1 MSGDETPS
9 AEKDGKGWLRRTLAD
24 ILGRE
29 KRGDVVAAYVEEGA
43 RDIVIGKN
51 IVKIGTLKIPTLPL
65 LALLAVVVSALIF
78 VGINFLGPA
87 KMDARF
93 NVAVAEIGELGA
105 DGRMRPTEE
114 GTLLSKWI
122 FDELV
127 AANGKLPD
135 TNVEL
140 WHDSLSL
147 LDKRVKLG
155 MVSGGTPEARAEAA
169 GELASKVDADV
180 VIYGYLT
187 PHNSPAELVLEFYVQ
202 PRVRGEANV
211 TIGRY
216 QLGDPILVPENFD
229 PADTLAKEAL
239 GTRVTNRA
247 SALFWLLLGLRE
259 DLLGRSE
266 EALAVFR
273 QAEAELPQWKDQGEG
288 KEILY
293 FFIGRSALFL
303 GRYGEAE
310 EALLK
315 ALQIDPDYARAQIV
329 LSSVGFR
336 RVESLLHNPE
346 EPLTEEDMRGAIVQV
361 EQTIDGYRKA
371 VDLAQGS
378 HDPLIGIIARLA
390 LASAY
395 RLQGEIY
402 FWLQDDA
409 EAVRF
414 LDLAINEIA
423 PVLQPLAEARQHRIL
438 AQAHLSLG
446 AAYTQK
452 AEILRRQG
460 DLGASRA
467 LYEQARAAYAR
478 CIEQGA
484 SAPEDDILRSAIV
497 EESCRPWEKYAEE
510 ALTTLEGGG

>member
-1 MSGDETPS
+1 VSGDGTPS
-9 AEKDGKGWLRRTLAD
+9 GDVDGKGWLRRTLAD

-43 RDIVIGKN
+43 RDVVIGKN

-78 VGINFLGPA
+78 VAINFLGPA

-114 GTLLSKWI
+114 GSLLSKWI

-127 AANGKLPD
+127 TANGKLPES
-135 TNVEL
+135 NVEI

-155 MVSGGTPEARAEAA
+155 MVSGSTPEARAEAA

-229 PADTLAKEAL
+229 PTDTLAKEAL

-247 SALFWLLLGLRE
+247 IALFWLLLGLRE

-266 EALAVFR
+266 EALAIFR
-273 QAEAELPQWKDQGEG
+273 QAEGELAQWKDQGEG

-303 GRYGEAE
+303 GRYDEAE

-315 ALQIDPDYARAQIV
+315 ALQIDPSYARAQIV
-329 LSSVGFR
+329 LSGVGFR
-336 RVESLLHNPE
+336 RVVSLLDNPE
-346 EPLTEEDMRGAIVQV
+346 EPLTEEDMQGAITQV
-361 EQTIDGYRKA
+361 EQAIDGYGKGLE
-371 VDLAQGS
+371 LAQAS
-378 HDPLIGIIARLA
+378 HDPLIEIIARMA
-390 LASAY
+390 LAAAY
-395 RLQGEIY
+395 RLQGQNY
-402 FWLQDDA
+402 FWLREDA

-414 LDLAINEIA
+414 LDLAIDELA
-423 PVLQPLAEARQHRIL
+423 PVLEPLAEAQQHRIL
-438 AQAHLSLG
+438 AQAYESLG
-446 AAYTQK
+446 AAYLQK
-452 AEILRRQG
+452 AETLHRRG
-460 DLGASRA
+460 DLAESKP
-467 LYEQARAAYAR
+467 LYAQAQTAYAS

-484 SAPEDDILRSAIV
+484 NAPEDDFLRSVIV
-497 EESCRPWEKYAEE
+497 EESCRPWNKYAGE

>member
-1 MSGDETPS
+1 MSSDEAPS
-9 AEKDGKGWLRRTLAD
+9 AGRDGKGWLRRTLAD

-29 KRGDVVAAYVEEGA
+29 KRGDVVAAYVEKGA

-78 VGINFLGPA
+78 VAINFLGPA

-93 NVAVAEIGELGA
+93 NVAVAEIGELRS
-105 DGRMRPTEE
+105 DGRMRPTED
-114 GTLLSKWI
+114 GALLSKWI

-127 AANGKLPD
+127 AANAKLPD
-135 TNVEL
+135 SNVEI

-155 MVSGGTPEARAEAA
+155 MVSGETPEARADAA
-169 GELASKVDADV
+169 SELASRLAADV

-229 PADTLAKEAL
+229 PTDTLAKEAL

-266 EALAVFR
+266 DALAIFR
-273 QAEAELPQWKDQGEG
+273 QAESELSQWKEQGEG

-303 GRYGEAE
+303 GRHAEAE

-315 ALQIDPDYARAQIV
+315 ALQIDPNYARAQIV

-336 RVESLLHNPE
+336 RVESLLHTPE
-346 EPLTEEDMRGAIVQV
+346 EPLTEQDMRGAIVQV
-361 EQTIDGYRKA
+361 QRTIEGYRKA

-378 HDPLIGIIARLA
+378 HDPLIAIIARLA

-395 RLQGEIY
+395 RLQGEIH

-414 LDLAINEIA
+414 LDLAVAEIA
-423 PVLQPLAEARQHRIL
+423 PVLGPLAEARQYRIL

-460 DLGASRA
+460 DLDGSRA
-467 LYEQARAAYAR
+467 LYEQARTAYTN

-497 EESCRPWEKYAEE
+497 EESCRPWEQYAEN